1 MGRGTKE
8 KEVGEQLAGGEGRRG
23 NREPGGRGEEKLG
36 WSEVRVRGDGGGAR
50 VSKEDNGGRGEVR
63 QKGRSRYSTV
73 RERGGE
79 GKKPAKGAQKT
90 RLSERE
96 MERARTQRGRE
107 GVASVQVQGVC
118 PLSMFDCGGQ
128 GVLLDFLWA
137 AWR

>member
-1 MGRGTKE
+1 MRARG
-8 KEVGEQLAGGEGRRG
+8 QC
-23 NREPGGRGEEKLG
+23 
-36 WSEVRVRGDGGGAR
+36 
-50 VSKEDNGGRGEVR
+50 GRGEVR
-63 QKGRSRYSTV
+63 QKGRSRY
-73 RERGGE
+73 ERGE
-79 GKKPAKGAQKT
+79 GKSQPRVRRRHAFDLGACP
-90 RLSERE
+90 RE

>member
-1 MGRGTKE
+1 MWKG
-8 KEVGEQLAGGEGRRG
+8 GGEAEGKK
-23 NREPGGRGEEKLG
+23 P
-36 WSEVRVRGDGGGAR
+36 
-50 VSKEDNGGRGEVR
+50 
-63 QKGRSRYSTV
+63 V

-79 GKKPAKGAQKT
+79 KSQPRVRRRHAFALGACP
-90 RLSERE
+90 RE